1 MIKIVVK
8 VTVKPGKAE
17 DFKNIAAELVAETR
31 KEEGCISYQLFQ
43 DNQNPDL
50 LFFIEEWT
58 NGEALNAPV
67 SYTHL
72 DVYKRQVVY
81 LAADESAYVTGSI
94 LSVDGGYTC
103 I

>member
-58 NGEALNAPV
+58 NGEALNAHRETKHFKDCGAKLPD
-67 SYTHL
+67 L
-72 DVYKRQVVY
+72 
-81 LAADESAYVTGSI
+81 LAKDMEINRCTLVI
-94 LSVDGGYTC
+94 
-103 I
+103 